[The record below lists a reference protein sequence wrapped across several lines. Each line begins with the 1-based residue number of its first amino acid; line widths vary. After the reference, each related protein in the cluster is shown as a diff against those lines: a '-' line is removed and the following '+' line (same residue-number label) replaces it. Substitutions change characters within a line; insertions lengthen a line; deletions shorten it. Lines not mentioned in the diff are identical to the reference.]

1 MASLI
6 DNIRNMTGKFLL
18 CLSNLGNY
26 IREHRSD
33 ILDTLYRKQPFT
45 IPNVFLDAS
54 FYPHLT
60 DITILYERTH
70 YTLALDCY
78 ISYTGNNKYI
88 RKLIDAGERQFM
100 TFQALNDYLDVI
112 SDEEKHLNNTVE
124 VFYRVIYKNRPFSF
138 RFFIKN
144 LGTEQIPD
152 YRAYIQAKFINYRGR
167 KTMLD
172 IVHLLY
178 DEIGHRICWSTPLAL
193 DDLMTVIQL
202 WSKATAIY
210 IQDGVTIDATFPLIV
225 ENS

>member
-1 MASLI
+1 MTPFI
-6 DNIRNMTGKFLL
+6 DDIRNMTGEFLL
-18 CLSNLGNY
+18 CLENLGNY

-33 ILDTLYRKQPFT
+33 ILNTLYRKQPFT
-45 IPNVFLDAS
+45 IPNVFLNAS

-78 ISYTGNNKYI
+78 ISYTGNNRYI

-100 TFQALNDYLDVI
+100 TFQALNDYLDAI
-112 SDEEKHLNNTVE
+112 TAEEERLNNTVE

-144 LGTEQIPD
+144 LGTKKIPN
-152 YRAYIQAKFINYRGR
+152 YSAYIQAKFVNYRGR
-167 KTMLD
+167 TTMLN
-172 IVHLLY
+172 IVHLLQ
-178 DEIGHRICWSTPLAL
+178 DEIGHRICWSTLL
-193 DDLMTVIQL
+193 DLEDLMTVIQL

-210 IQDGVTIDATFPLIV
+210 IQDGFTIDDTFPLIA